1 MPFTSFLAYLPAHP
15 VCTGQVVAP
24 DAAAVA
30 RLLFLAPLL
39 EEWVVRAGL
48 QEWLIRRRWPG
59 KACNGRSPG
68 ALSAAALSAAA
79 FGLLHLGSGWHAAL
93 LVVPPGLM
101 LALLYQRRRDW
112 RLCALL
118 HCGLNALALG
128 GCAFST
134 LRGVL

>member
-1 MPFTSFLAYLPAHP
+1 MSSFLAWLPAHL
-15 VCTGQVVAP
+15 VCTGQVAAP

-30 RLLFLAPLL
+30 RLLVLAPLL

-59 KACNGRSPG
+59 RRHEGRAPV
-68 ALSAAALSAAA
+68 AVSAAV
-79 FGLLHLGSGWHAAL
+79 FGLLHLGAGWRAAL
-93 LVVPPGLM
+93 LVLPPGLM
-101 LALLYQRRRDW
+101 LALLYQRSRDW
-112 RLCALL
+112 RQCALL